1 MNGTGTGEWAVVDKE
16 GVAQITRVRNQT
28 GLMYLMKIPQRML
41 RGLDIIMGRSR
52 RSSPVNN
59 VDIFRSSFV
68 LMFSD

>member
-16 GVAQITRVRNQT
+16 GVAQITRQT